1 MSDLKTYNLSELGER
16 NGIKSSLIWIAYKG
30 LIYDVTSSDLFAGG
44 SMVGFLRVANAMM
57 AHGAV

>member
-1 MSDLKTYNLSELGER
+1 MEMSDLKTYNLSELGER

-44 SMVGFLRVANAMM
+44 IR
-57 AHGAV
+57 